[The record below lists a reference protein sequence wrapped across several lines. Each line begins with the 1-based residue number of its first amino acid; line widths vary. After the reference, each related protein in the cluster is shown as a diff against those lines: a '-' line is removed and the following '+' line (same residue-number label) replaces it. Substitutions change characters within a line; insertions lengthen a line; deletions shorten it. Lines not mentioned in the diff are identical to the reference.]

1 MPFSPVEIRH
11 LQFKRGALGYVR
23 AAVDKAL
30 VEVAESFEEV
40 WRQRADLADRVE
52 ELEREVN
59 RHVELEQLLRSTLI
73 SAERAAHDMREQAR
87 REAEVILTEARAEA
101 RTVVRDAAGE
111 RERITGDVHRIQA
124 MLRTALAVVEQD
136 GHEGR
141 APGAAAAR
149 EGSVR
154 SLGG

>member
-11 LQFKRGALGYVR
+11 LQFKRSALGYAR
-23 AAVDKAL
+23 ATVDKAL

-52 ELEREVN
+52 ELEREVG

-101 RTVVRDAAGE
+101 RTVARDVLAEKE
-111 RERITGDVHRIQA
+111 RLTGDVHRIQA

-136 GHEGR
+136 GREDRTAH
-141 APGAAAAR
+141 AAHAR
-149 EGSVR
+149 EASVP
-154 SLGG
+154 SVGA